1 MAISELSCNS
11 ILRKVDEEQGEEIY
25 TENYI
30 FLLLQDM
37 ADVLTD
43 LVSNNICIVSNQ
55 LFVFVHD
62 SNRNH
67 KATDFPF
74 QLNSSARPKAS
85 SHFRQ

>member
-37 ADVLTD
+37 ADILTD

-55 LFVFVHD
+55 LYIMFIVV
-62 SNRNH
+62 S
-67 KATDFPF
+67 
-74 QLNSSARPKAS
+74 
-85 SHFRQ
+85 

>member
-37 ADVLTD
+37 ADILTD

-55 LFVFVHD
+55 LYVHD

-67 KATDFPF
+67 KAIESRTM
-74 QLNSSARPKAS
+74 
-85 SHFRQ
+85 

>member
-37 ADVLTD
+37 ADILTD

-55 LFVFVHD
+55 LYVHD

-67 KATDFPF
+67 KATDFSF
-74 QLNSSARPKAS
+74 QSNSSARPKVS
-85 SHFRQ
+85 SHFPQ